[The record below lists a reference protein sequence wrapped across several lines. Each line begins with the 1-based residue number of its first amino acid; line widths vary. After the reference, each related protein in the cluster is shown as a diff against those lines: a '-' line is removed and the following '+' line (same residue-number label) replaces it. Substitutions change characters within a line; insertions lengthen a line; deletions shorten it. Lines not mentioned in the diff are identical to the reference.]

1 MEQGALGGSA
11 GLWERKQGALRGSEG
26 LWEDA
31 MVSGRKRVPE
41 RKQGS
46 EGEVRGLERELTS
59 LVRDA
64 GL

>member
-1 MEQGALGGSA
+1 
-11 GLWERKQGALRGSEG
+11 
-26 LWEDA
+26 